1 MPTPCFICP
10 CYHPSLVIAL
20 FFSLLLGFPPYSGH
34 AADLRHTLASPK
46 DQPQAPAHTSAALLS
61 PTLPAPGSIGDKLEN
76 LGRLYEDDSNDI
88 LQELWILGRYHGH
101 YHWSEGST
109 GQDEGHEIRRFRLGA
124 QAQLFHKLSL
134 HAQMISGP
142 DMDRFYDGFSE
153 LWIQWAFTPEVAL
166 TVGQQKH
173 RFTHD
178 RNVSSRYILYLERAM
193 LTNMVEADYTPA
205 VTLQGKV
212 GPVTYYTGLFSN
224 ATSRDMADSFTQLD
238 SGYSYLAAAYIDIG
252 KPFGTD
258 SGHLHFSGLHS
269 QANENATN
277 FNRFDNA
284 VSGALI
290 LTQGS
295 AALVTELVAG
305 LGSDEGDAY
314 GLNLQPSYFLTDNLQ
329 LALRYQIAASNGAR
343 GLEPQSRYEIPA
355 GLPNGDL
362 YQAGYIGLNYHI
374 AKHRLKIMTGLEYAT
389 MGGESVWTASTM
401 IRFFFGPHSGG
412 PYPMNQMLDGQ
423 FLEYD

>member
-1 MPTPCFICP
+1 MPTPRP
-10 CYHPSLVIAL
+10 
-20 FFSLLLGFPPYSGH
+20 FSLLRQQPLI
-34 AADLRHTLASPK
+34 LAL
-46 DQPQAPAHTSAALLS
+46 ALLS
-61 PTLPAPGSIGDKLEN
+61 SAHAGEPLAQPPAAAPLLSATLPAPGSIGDRLEN
-76 LGRLYEDDSNDI
+76 LGRLYESDTNDI

-101 YHWSEGST
+101 YHWSEGSV
-109 GQDEGHEIRRFRLGA
+109 GEDEGHEIRRLRMGA

-134 HAQMISGP
+134 HAQMVSGSDAEP
-142 DMDRFYDGFSE
+142 FYNGFTE
-153 LWIQWAFTPEVAL
+153 LWAQWAFTPQVAL

-178 RNVSSRYILYLERAM
+178 RNVSSRYINYLERSM
-193 LTNMVEADYTPA
+193 LTNMVGADYTPA
-205 VTLQGKV
+205 VTLQGKI

-224 ATSRDMADSFTQLD
+224 ATSRDMADSFTQFD
-238 SGYSYLAAAYIDIG
+238 SGYSYLAAAYINIG
-252 KPFGTD
+252 KPFGAD
-258 SGHLHFSGLHS
+258 SAHLHITGLHS

-277 FNRFDNA
+277 LDRFDNA
-284 VSGALI
+284 FSTALI

-295 AALVTELVAG
+295 AALVTELTAG

-343 GLEPQSRYEIPA
+343 GLEPQSRYEVPA

-374 AKHRLKIMTGLEYAT
+374 AKHRLKLMTGLEYST

-412 PYPMNQMLDGQ
+412 PFPMNQMLDGH